1 MLRTEVYDKEEKK
14 KAIIISISEYNNNH
28 LGSLDFCRKN
38 GQEMHKLSKWAG
50 SDSNQRPP
58 PCQGGILTR
67 LDHRPY
73 VYDLKLFTMT

>member
-58 PCQGGILTR
+58 MSRRYLNQA
-67 LDHRPY
+67 RPPA
-73 VYDLKLFTMT
+73 LCI